1 MRLAGLPDR
10 RYVSPMGKT
19 ELKIEIDADLLAEAR
34 AAGVSLETIL
44 EAGLRIAL
52 MASDKDRPLG
62 VVAGHLRQAAD
73 PRGAE
78 QRARAW
84 AEENAEAIVDYN
96 RRVKARGL
104 IGDEFR
110 KW

>member
-1 MRLAGLPDR
+1 
-10 RYVSPMGKT
+10 MGKT
-19 ELKIEIDADLLAEAR
+19 ELKIEIDADLLADAR

-52 MASDKDRPLG
+52 AAGDEDRPLG
-62 VVAGHLRQAAD
+62 IVARHLRQTSD
-73 PRGAE
+73 PLGAE

-84 AEENAEAIVDYN
+84 AKENAEAIVDYN

-104 IGDEFR
+104 IGDKFR